1 MSADSTLY
9 KIIPRGIKRRRG
21 RNDHITVKYALE
33 KYTLFLTNNDPP
45 LTKTDNNISTK
56 KDAIDNHKIESSGR
70 QAR

>member
-33 KYTLFLTNNDPP
+33 
-45 LTKTDNNISTK
+45 
-56 KDAIDNHKIESSGR
+56 
-70 QAR
+70 